1 MHKENENA
9 QYVRASFNC
18 RKEILDAFRKAV
30 VEKYGRLWGYLNKE
44 FEKALENRLNELKKE
59 NQTN

>member
-1 MHKENENA
+1 MHKEKQNT

-18 RKEILDAFRKAV
+18 RKEILDAFRIAV
-30 VEKYGRLWGYLNKE
+30 VEKYGRLWGYLNQE

-59 NQTN
+59 KQTN

>member
-1 MHKENENA
+1 MHKVENQT